1 MWLLASLT
9 AGLVLFTAV
18 VLAGDWLTVIVFW
31 ESMAVSSMLLILHGG
46 RPASHAASMRYLF
59 VHVVGGS
66 LMLGGILW
74 QVGETGS
81 IAFGHLDGGPAA
93 WLTLAGVAVNAAV
106 VPLHAWL
113 TDAYPESSVTGMVF
127 LGAFTTKTAVYV
139 LLRAFSGW
147 EVLIIAGVIVFPWL
161 FTLYMST
168 QDWKI
173 GGGPEFVGLQNFAEL
188 FRDARFIESM
198 GHTFYYTVLA
208 VVLPILF
215 GTAAA
220 LVFHRE
226 FPFRGLLRTIFV
238 MPMMATPVAV
248 ALVWTM
254 MFHPQLGVLNYL
266 LSLVGIGPQA
276 WVYSPGTVIPTLI
289 MVEVWHWTPLVMLI
303 VLGGL
308 AGLPRAYGTLSPD
321 IVLDMYVAAAAA
333 FTLLGATLAGLLR
346 HFLLMRPRPAGQAL
360 A

>member
-1 MWLLASLT
+1 MTSTTL
-9 AGLVLFTAV
+9 
-18 VLAGDWLTVIVFW
+18 
-31 ESMAVSSMLLILHGG
+31 
-46 RPASHAASMRYLF
+46 PASSLAAPKQIPA
-59 VHVVGGS
+59 GGS
-66 LMLGGILW
+66 ADFTPRYWLFSL
-74 QVGETGS
+74 
-81 IAFGHLDGGPAA
+81 PA
-93 WLTLAGVAVNAAV
+93 
-106 VPLHAWL
+106 
-113 TDAYPESSVTGMVF
+113 
-127 LGAFTTKTAVYV
+127 
-139 LLRAFSGW
+139 
-147 EVLIIAGVIVFPWL
+147 VLIIAGVIVFPWL
-161 FTLYMST
+161 FTLYMSS

-198 GHTFYYTVLA
+198 GHTFYFTVLA

-276 WVYSPGTVIPTLI
+276 WVYSPNTVIPTLI
-289 MVEVWHWTPLVMLI
+289 LVEVWHWTPLVMLI

-308 AGLPRAYGTLSPD
+308 AGLPREPYESALIDGANAWHMFRHITLPLVWPFIMVAIVIRTIDALKAFDTIFVITQGGPGTASETLNIFLYLQAFQFYKIGYASAVVVIFFVIIIMLS
-321 IVLDMYVAAAAA
+321 
-333 FTLLGATLAGLLR
+333 LLLLYAR
-346 HFLLMRPRPAGQAL
+346 QKSKWNA
-360 A
+360 